1 MDKKITIKDVIA
13 FSFAIL
19 IAIIGYFI
27 NQRLASID
35 ESIKESNI
43 FQKTQI
49 SINEKMNGEINLLK
63 AKDLELEKKING
75 GK

>member
-1 MDKKITIKDVIA
+1 MAKLTIKDFIT
-13 FSFAIL
+13 FTFAIL
-19 IAIIGYFI
+19 IAVIGYFI

-35 ESIKESNI
+35 ESIKDSNV

-63 AKDLELEKKING
+63 AKDSELEKLLTGEK
-75 GK
+75 

>member
-1 MDKKITIKDVIA
+1 MDKKITIKDLIA
-13 FSFAIL
+13 FSFAVL

-35 ESIKESNI
+35 ESIKESNV

-63 AKDLELEKKING
+63 AKDQEFEKRLEAKK
-75 GK
+75 